1 METSALLDLL
11 SDKVLLLAVST
22 LRLAVAL
29 LIMPI
34 FSDEIIPPLI
44 RNSLFIS
51 VALVVVYLQP
61 DFDLNLLT
69 VSDWMNLIAKE
80 LFVGL
85 VLGFFFGLFLWAFEA
100 AGTIID
106 TQIGASMA
114 MVYDPISGHE
124 ITLYGEFLGR
134 WVNFLFMASG
144 GLLFLAIAVLES
156 YAIWPAFETLP
167 DLQRATLELFESEF
181 SRFVQ
186 LIIMIA
192 SPVMIVVFMVDLSM
206 GIINRFAKRLDII
219 FISLGLKGL
228 AALLLLIIMVP
239 SLVDILL
246 MQLELHRE
254 GLDGFSKRIIG
265 EGNR

>member
-1 METSALLDLL
+1 MENTALFDILA
-11 SDKVLLLAVST
+11 DKVLLLAIST

-29 LIMPI
+29 LVVPI

-69 VSDWMNLIAKE
+69 VSDWMTLVAKE

-85 VLGFFFGLFLWAFEA
+85 VIGFFFGLFLWAFEA

-124 ITLYGEFLGR
+124 VTLFGDFLGR

-144 GLLFLAIAVLES
+144 GLLFLSVAVLKS
-156 YAIWPAFETLP
+156 YAIWPAFESIP
-167 DLQRATLELFESEF
+167 NLQQATLDLFRHEF
-181 SRFVQ
+181 GRFVK
-186 LIIMIA
+186 LILMIA
-192 SPVMIVVFMVDLSM
+192 SPIMVVVFMVDLCM

-219 FISLGLKGL
+219 FISLALKGV
-228 AALLLLIIMVP
+228 AALLLLVILVP
-239 SLVDILL
+239 SMVDIL
-246 MQLELHRE
+246 MTQLELHRN
-254 GLDGFSKRIIG
+254 GLDEFAKKIIG
-265 EGNR
+265 S

>member
-1 METSALLDLL
+1 MENTALFDMLA
-11 SDKVLLLAVST
+11 DKVLLLAIST

-29 LIMPI
+29 LVVPI

-69 VSDWMNLIAKE
+69 VTDWMTLVAKE

-124 ITLYGEFLGR
+124 VTLFGDFLGR

-144 GLLFLAIAVLES
+144 GLLFLSVAVLKS
-156 YAIWPAFETLP
+156 YAIWPAFESIP
-167 DLQRATLELFESEF
+167 NLQQATLDLFRHEF
-181 SRFVQ
+181 GHFVK
-186 LIIMIA
+186 LILMIA
-192 SPVMIVVFMVDLSM
+192 SPIMVVVFMVDLCM
-206 GIINRFAKRLDII
+206 GIINRFAKRLDIV
-219 FISLGLKGL
+219 FISLALKGV
-228 AALLLLIIMVP
+228 AALLLLVILVP
-239 SLVDILL
+239 TMVDIL
-246 MQLELHRE
+246 MTQLELHRN
-254 GLDGFSKRIIG
+254 GLDEFAKKIIG
-265 EGNR
+265 N

>member
-1 METSALLDLL
+1 MENTALFDMLA
-11 SDKVLLLAVST
+11 DKVLLLAIST

-29 LIMPI
+29 LVVPI

-69 VSDWMNLIAKE
+69 VSDWMTLVAKE

-85 VLGFFFGLFLWAFEA
+85 VIGFFFGLFLWAFEA

-124 ITLYGEFLGR
+124 VTLFGDFLGR

-144 GLLFLAIAVLES
+144 GLLFLSVAVLKS
-156 YAIWPAFETLP
+156 YAIWPAFESIP
-167 DLQRATLELFESEF
+167 NLQQATLDLFRHEF
-181 SRFVQ
+181 GRFVK
-186 LIIMIA
+186 LILMIA
-192 SPVMIVVFMVDLSM
+192 SPIMVVVFMVDLCM

-219 FISLGLKGL
+219 FISLALKGV
-228 AALLLLIIMVP
+228 AALLLLVILVP
-239 SLVDILL
+239 SMVDIL
-246 MQLELHRE
+246 MTQLELHRN
-254 GLDGFSKRIIG
+254 GLDEFAKKIIG
-265 EGNR
+265 S

>member
-1 METSALLDLL
+1 MENSLLFDLL
-11 SDKVLLLAVST
+11 TDKVLLLALST

-29 LIMPI
+29 LVIPV

-51 VALVVVYLQP
+51 IAIVVVYLQP
-61 DFDLNLLT
+61 QFDLNTLT
-69 VSDWMNLIAKE
+69 VSDWMSLVAKE

-124 ITLYGEFLGR
+124 VTLYGDFLGR

-144 GLLFLAIAVLES
+144 GLLFLSIAVLKS
-156 YAIWPAFETLP
+156 YAIWPAFESIP
-167 DLQRATLELFESEF
+167 NLQQATLDLFRFEF
-181 SRFVQ
+181 SRFVK
-186 LIIMIA
+186 LILMIA
-192 SPVMIVVFMVDLSM
+192 SPIMIVVFMVDLCM
-206 GIINRFAKRLDII
+206 GIVNRFAKRLDII
-219 FISLGLKGL
+219 FISLALKGL
-228 AALLLLIIMVP
+228 VALLLLIIMIP
-239 SLVDILL
+239 AMVDIL
-246 MQLELHRE
+246 MTQLDLHRN
-254 GLDGFSKRIIG
+254 GLDDFARKIIG
-265 EGNR
+265 EST